1 MPQGMRWVGLDVHAH
16 ASAVAVFDDVT
27 GEVITRRVNGRPMEV
42 LDVLRELPGPVR
54 AVYEAGPTGYGLVR
68 RARAEGIEM
77 TVCSPGNIERRPGDQ
92 IKTDKRDAI
101 RLARLFAAGDLK
113 LVWIPSPEQEQ
124 LRDLVRCREDL
135 RSDLMRARH
144 RLATFLLRRERS
156 FPGPGGRWTI
166 KHRHWLSQQHFDD
179 QPSRIT
185 YADYLHAHDVLLARR
200 ERVGRELEQLAPDCV
215 WADTIARLCCLRGI
229 STLTALGLCAEIGDW
244 RRFDHPDSIASY
256 VGLVPSE
263 HSSGQSRR
271 LGKITKAGS
280 THARRLLVEAALH
293 YRLAPS
299 VGGKLAVRQRGQDP
313 ALIDHAWRVQRRLN
327 ARWNLLRNGRGK
339 PAGVVTIAIARELV
353 GACWEIATAR

>member
-1 MPQGMRWVGLDVHAH
+1 MPNGMRWVGLDVHAN
-16 ASAVAVFDDVT
+16 ASTLAVFDDAT
-27 GEVITRRVNGRPMEV
+27 GEVITRRVNGRPIET
-42 LDVLRELPGPVR
+42 LDVLRELPRPLR

-77 TVCSPGNIERRPGDQ
+77 AVCSPGNIERGPGDR

-101 RLARLFAAGDLK
+101 RLARRFAAGDLR
-113 LVWIPSPEQEQ
+113 LVWVPSEEQEQ

-135 RSDLMRARH
+135 RADLMRARH
-144 RLATFLLRRERS
+144 RLATFLLRRERYYA
-156 FPGPGGRWTI
+156 GPGERWTLR
-166 KHRHWLSQQHFDD
+166 HRRWLSQQRFDD
-179 QPSRIT
+179 QASRVT

-200 ERVGRELEQLAPDCV
+200 ELVARELEQLAPSCV
-215 WADTIARLCCLRGI
+215 WGETIARLCCLRGI
-229 STLTALGLCAEIGDW
+229 NTLTALGLCAEIGDW

-271 LGKITKAGS
+271 QGKITKAGS

-299 VGGKLAVRQRGQDP
+299 VGGKQRALLGLEQLVGPFQRGAQATV
-313 ALIDHAWRVQRRLN
+313 ALGQVARAARQQRERTVQ
-327 ARWNLLRNGRGK
+327 
-339 PAGVVTIAIARELV
+339 AGEQLV
-353 GACWEIATAR
+353 R